1 LKKLRQTINLFQAR
15 ADKKGSEMNGGV
27 MMDLL
32 SEDMLYQKS
41 SQELTALLYEG
52 LIMNLEEAIECINTK
67 SYLGANKKI
76 QKANDILERLGV
88 GLKYEAGPIAEQLDT
103 LYNYM
108 ANLLIEGNLRKDSQI
123 IQNVLNLI
131 QLIAEAWNEIVKKQ
145 VHKQSSVTKKV
156 LAYENNIMRKNF

>member
-1 LKKLRQTINLFQAR
+1 
-15 ADKKGSEMNGGV
+15 MNGGV

-52 LIMNLEEAIECINTK
+52 LIMNLEEAIEYIHAKN
-67 SYLGANKKI
+67 YLDANKKI

-88 GLKYEAGPIAEQLDT
+88 GLKYDAGPIAEQLDT

-108 ANLLIEGNLRKDSQI
+108 ANLLIEANLRKDISI
-123 IQNVLNLI
+123 IQTVLKLI
-131 QLIAEAWNEIVKKQ
+131 QPIAEAWNEILKKQ
-145 VHKQSSVTKKV
+145 VHTQSNVTKKV

>member
-1 LKKLRQTINLFQAR
+1 
-15 ADKKGSEMNGGV
+15 MNGGV
-27 MMDLL
+27 LMDLL

-52 LIMNLEEAIECINTK
+52 LIMNLEEAIEYINAK
-67 SYLGANKKI
+67 NYLDANKKI

-108 ANLLIEGNLRKDSQI
+108 ANLLIEANLRKDSNI
-123 IQNVLNLI
+123 IQTVLKLI
-131 QLIAEAWNEIVKKQ
+131 QPIAEAWSEILKKQ
-145 VHKQSSVTKKV
+145 VHTQSNVTKKV

>member
-1 LKKLRQTINLFQAR
+1 
-15 ADKKGSEMNGGV
+15 MNGGV
-27 MMDLL
+27 LMDLL

-52 LIMNLEEAIECINTK
+52 LIMNLEEAIECIDAKN
-67 SYLGANKKI
+67 YLEANKKI

-103 LYNYM
+103 LYNFI
-108 ANLLIEGNLRKDSQI
+108 ANLLIEANLRKDSNI
-123 IQNVLNLI
+123 IQTVLKLI
-131 QLIAEAWNEIVKKQ
+131 QPIAEAWNQILRKQ
-145 VHKQSSVTKKV
+145 VHTQSNVTKKV

>member
-1 LKKLRQTINLFQAR
+1 
-15 ADKKGSEMNGGV
+15 
-27 MMDLL
+27 MDLL

-52 LIMNLEEAIECINTK
+52 LIMNLEEVIEYIHAKN
-67 SYLGANKKI
+67 YLDANKKI

-88 GLKYEAGPIAEQLDT
+88 GLKYDAGPIAEQLDT

-108 ANLLIEGNLRKDSQI
+108 ANLLIEANLRKDISI
-123 IQNVLNLI
+123 IQTVLKLI
-131 QLIAEAWNEIVKKQ
+131 QPIAEAWNEILKKQ
-145 VHKQSSVTKKV
+145 VHTQSNVTKKV

>member
-1 LKKLRQTINLFQAR
+1 LKKSSQTINFFQTT
-15 ADKKGSEMNGGV
+15 ADKNNSEMNGGV

-32 SEDMLYQKS
+32 SEEMLYQKS

-67 SYLGANKKI
+67 NYMDTNKKI

-108 ANLLIEGNLRKDSQI
+108 ANLLIEANLRKDPQI
-123 IQNVLNLI
+123 IKNVLKLI
-131 QLIAEAWNEIVKKQ
+131 QPIAEAWNEILKKQ
-145 VHKQSSVTKKV
+145 VHTQSNVTKKV